1 MTDAFTTAQ
10 RASLSGLVAQSAR
23 MRIAAENVAG
33 SQVTGSRPGS
43 DPYVRK
49 TISFAEIVDEAGAG
63 AVEVAEIGRDQA
75 PFRVEHRP
83 GHPAAD
89 ERGMV
94 KLPNV
99 DPLIEMAD
107 MREAQRGYLA
117 NIHMIRQ
124 TRDAVTAT
132 IDLLR
137 SS

>member
-1 MTDAFTTAQ
+1 MTDAFTAAQ
-10 RASLSGLVAQSAR
+10 RASLSGLVAQSTR

-33 SQVTGSRPGS
+33 SQVTGAGPGA
-43 DPYVRK
+43 DPYARK
-49 TISFAEIVDEAGAG
+49 TISFVEAVDEAGA
-63 AVEVAEIGRDQA
+63 VEVGEIGRDQA
-75 PFRVEHRP
+75 PFRLEHRP

-89 ERGMV
+89 ERGIV

-124 TRDAVTAT
+124 TRDAINAT